1 MELSSD
7 KHASHL
13 FLALLLSSPPFSFPP
28 LSFPP
33 LSFLLLSFPP
43 LSWADLLFLL
53 SFLAAFLAVNLK
65 HRQREENK

>member
-13 FLALLLSSPPFSFPP
+13 FLAPLLSSPP
-28 LSFPP
+28 LSFLLLCLPP

-43 LSWADLLFLL
+43 LLWADLLFLL
-53 SFLAAFLAVNLK
+53 SFLVAFLAVN
-65 HRQREENK
+65 